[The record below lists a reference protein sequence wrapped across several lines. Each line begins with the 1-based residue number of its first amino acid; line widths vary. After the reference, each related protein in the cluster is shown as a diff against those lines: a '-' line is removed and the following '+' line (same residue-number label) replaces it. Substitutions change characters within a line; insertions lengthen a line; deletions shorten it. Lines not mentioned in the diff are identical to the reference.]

1 MAFDPLTDYIL
12 VFCLN
17 TALIA
22 GCFWVVLRFLE
33 QAIKVWRLYKEE
45 EK

>member
-1 MAFDPLTDYIL
+1 MAFDPLSEVII
-12 VFCLN
+12 VFSLN

-22 GCFWVVLRFLE
+22 GCFWVVLRFVE
-33 QAIKVWRLYKEE
+33 QVIKVWRLTNEE